1 MKCHNR
7 TINLSYFE
15 HHLPTFKT
23 SEEIDEWH
31 RALGRLVAYGLQRE
45 AQEETVQ
52 FVHVTLDKDKD
63 MTSVYYKPLPA
74 YRHDVDGSLVFT
86 GSRLQRVDDTL
97 DTLRKE
103 ALELGL
109 PFVLGAVL
117 SNGKYGFHS

>member
-1 MKCHNR
+1 MKLHNR
-7 TINLSYFE
+7 IIDLSYFE

-23 SEEIDEWH
+23 REEIDEWH

-52 FVHVTLDKDKD
+52 FVYVTLDKD

-74 YRHDVDGSLVFT
+74 YRHDVDGSLVLT
-86 GSRLQRVDDTL
+86 GSRRQGVDDTL
-97 DTLRKE
+97 DRLRKE
-103 ALELGL
+103 ALELGR
-109 PFVLGAVL
+109 PFVIGAVL